1 MDFWLPKYH
10 EYLNSEGDVEIVGAS
25 FQRSRILKELEP
37 ETYQLSFE
45 DWVEERKNSLRDLTT
60 QLLSIPDNVRRF
72 GALKKACASRIV
84 VPFLGAGLSMPSGYP
99 SWTKFLW
106 GLQEESDVNP
116 DELDSFL
123 KAGDYEGAA
132 QLIHDDLGPALFNKQ
147 LQECFDREC
156 VAVGPINLLPL
167 VFPESNV
174 ITTNFDK
181 LLESAFFGQSQGFDQ
196 VIFGSNLGEALRIV
210 SAGGRYLLKLHG
222 SCETVVNRV
231 LLRDEYAEFYGDAGI
246 VRRFFSRFLFGKSL
260 LFIGCS
266 LLTDRTLRTMEQV
279 VAVEGAHTLPQHYAF
294 LELTDGVDRVKRK
307 KALAKANIFPI
318 WYPEG
323 QHDESIEALLLALM
337 EGESS

>member
-1 MDFWLPKYH
+1 MEFWRPKYH
-10 EYLNSEGDVEIVGAS
+10 EYLNSEGDVDIIGAT

-45 DWVEERKNSLRDLTT
+45 DWVQERKSSLRELADQVLAAH
-60 QLLSIPDNVRRF
+60 DNANRF
-72 GALKKACASRIV
+72 SALKKAYGSRNV

-99 SWTKFLW
+99 GWTKFLW
-106 GLQEESDVNP
+106 NLQGESHVDANKLNSL
-116 DELDSFL
+116 LDT
-123 KAGDYEGAA
+123 GDYEGAA

-147 LQECFDREC
+147 LQECFDREF
-156 VAVGPINLLPL
+156 AATGAINILPL
-167 VFPESNV
+167 VFSESSV

-181 LLESAFFGQSQGFDQ
+181 LLESAFSGQSQGFDQ
-196 VIFGSNLGEALRIV
+196 VVLGSNLGEALRV
-210 SAGGRYLLKLHG
+210 LSAGGRYLLKLHG

-231 LLRDEYAEFYGDAGI
+231 LLRDEYAQAYGDAGI
-246 VRRFFSRFLFGKSL
+246 VERFLTRFLFGKPL

-279 VAVEGAHTLPQHYAF
+279 VAAEGAHTLPQHYAF
-294 LELTDGVDRVKRK
+294 LELKDGVDRVERK

-323 QHDESIEALLLALM
+323 EHDESIEALLLALM
-337 EGESS
+337 EEES